1 MRAVVIHQAGAPQ
14 QLVMEERPV
23 PQPKPGGVGHSNSG
37 IWVKPCGI
45 HHAPGRLA
53 ERSISTSNRYRGRW

>member
-23 PQPKPGGVGHSNSG
+23 PQPKPGGGRSFEFGHLG
-37 IWVKPCGI
+37 
-45 HHAPGRLA
+45 
-53 ERSISTSNRYRGRW
+53 